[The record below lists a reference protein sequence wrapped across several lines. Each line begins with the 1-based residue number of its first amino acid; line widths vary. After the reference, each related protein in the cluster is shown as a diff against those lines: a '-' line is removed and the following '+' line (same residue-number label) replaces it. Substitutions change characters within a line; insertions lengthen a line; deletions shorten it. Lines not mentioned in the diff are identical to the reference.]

1 MKIVFKAKKL
11 STDIVMEETKEQFN
25 PIKMEIKE
33 ISPKSTPT
41 FYTLNDA
48 KEALVDS
55 VNEVIISTPK
65 KEDPRKKVFLI
76 KHKNKLARFL
86 EKNPHR
92 SIFEVF
98 HQYPFKMCYDFD
110 HKKTDTSLNFEDY
123 TKLVTEFIGQVFN
136 DHDLSISGS
145 TSEKKHSLHLVSPNY
160 IISNDSDL
168 NHVKNIIRFCH
179 ENIQNEDGQKLLND
193 FDDSIYKKN
202 GSMKMIYQSKHG
214 EQRYQNPLNNTSSDF
229 ISNHFITCDI
239 PTFAESISTH
249 TIDGLEEIKTKQVQ
263 LDQKMAEYKKPSDT
277 EIMEYLDIISTK
289 YLDNYGD
296 WSKIVLSA
304 KSAEVDFV
312 YMCYISA
319 KSLSYDGNTYANFDD
334 FLDRY
339 NPHSINRKLVEL
351 WDQSNNPMTVGSI
364 KHYAKLSDEAEYK
377 NICFKYKP
385 EMDIFLSLEDLKS
398 PYNIAHIIKPV
409 LTHLKYCGGVW
420 YSYNSK
426 SGLWKST
433 KDCNYFI
440 IEALYKQ
447 INKQIKDLV
456 HKNEACTHEER
467 DANLKTISKLSA
479 SLNKI
484 DSKSICSQ
492 ITGHLKHLLEHVNFD
507 KQLDI
512 LKNRIAFKN
521 GVYDLRTKT
530 FRLGFQLEDYL
541 TTCLDVVYNP
551 TRDNKKEAFVL
562 STLKKILNNNDEH
575 LAYYLSV
582 MGYSL
587 IGDPEKEK
595 SIYYLIGNKGN
606 NGKTLILDVLTHI
619 MPQYVSKIDSK
630 LLDCKYTKKHKIIN
644 GIKSKRIIWGDE
656 FAKSTQIDIETLK
669 VIADGK
675 PLPNE
680 VMFGTSEDINLQ
692 GKLFIVSNHT
702 PSMVADGGVSNRY
715 RQIEFNSHFG
725 DYVDDYVKLRFKK
738 DVYLADKLKE
748 HYANDIIN
756 LLMDYA
762 SMYYTEGLKP
772 MPEEFRLAT
781 QETLELNNHFQ
792 TWFNDNCE
800 VSPNF
805 KISKDE
811 LLNNID
817 MTFKELKDELK
828 RIDFKYNKDLRGFD
842 KLNGKYP
849 KGGFI
854 GFRII
859 PRDDFIDEDELN

>member
-1 MKIVFKAKKL
+1 MKIVFKSVIKK
-11 STDIVMEETKEQFN
+11 SEPIVMETKETFT
-25 PIKMEIKE
+25 PIKLEIKD
-33 ISPKSTPT
+33 IPKQTT
-41 FYTLNDA
+41 TIYYTLNDA
-48 KEALVDS
+48 KEAITDN
-55 VNEVIISTPK
+55 VNEVILSTSK
-65 KEDPRKKVFLI
+65 LEDPTKKVFLI
-76 KHKNKLARFL
+76 KNKNKLTNFL
-86 EKNPHR
+86 KNNPDR

-110 HKKTDTSLNFEDY
+110 HKKTETSLNFEDY
-123 TKLVTEFIGQVFN
+123 TKLVEDFIGTIFN

-145 TSEKKHSLHLVSPNY
+145 TSETKHSLHLVSPNY
-160 IISNDSDL
+160 TINNDSDL
-168 NHVKNIIRFCH
+168 NHIKNIIRFCH
-179 ENIQNEDGQKLLND
+179 DNISGGDGSMLLED

-202 GSMKMIYQSKHG
+202 GSMKMIYQTKHG
-214 EQRYQNPLNNTSSDF
+214 ENRFQEPLNNTNSDF

-239 PTFAESISTH
+239 PSDAVSISTH
-249 TIDGLEEIKTKQVQ
+249 TIDGLEQVKNTQ
-263 LDQKMAEYKKPSDT
+263 VALDQKMAEYKKPSDT
-277 EIMEYLDIISTK
+277 EIMEYLDIIDVK

-319 KSLSYDGNTYANFDD
+319 KSLSYDGNTYADFDD

-339 NPHSINRKLVEL
+339 NPHSINKTLEDL
-351 WDQSNNPMTVGSI
+351 WNQSNNPMTLGSI
-364 KHYAKLSDEAEYK
+364 KHYAKLSNEAEYK
-377 NICFKYKP
+377 KIKSKYKP
-385 EMDIFLSLEDLKS
+385 ESSIFLSLEDLKS

-409 LTHLKYCGGVW
+409 LTHLKYCSGLW

-426 SGLWKST
+426 SGLWKMT

-456 HKNEACTHEER
+456 HKNEACSHEER

-541 TTCLDVVYNP
+541 TTCLNIVYNP
-551 TRDNKKEAFVL
+551 ERDTQKEAFVL

-772 MPEEFRLAT
+772 MPEEFRIAT

-792 TWFNDNCE
+792 TWFNENCE

>member
-1 MKIVFKAKKL
+1 MKFIFKSVKK
-11 STDIVMEETKEQFN
+11 SEPIVMETKEPDFT
-25 PIKMEIKE
+25 PIKLEITDLPRKV
-33 ISPKSTPT
+33 SPT

-48 KEALVDS
+48 KEALTDN

-76 KHKNKLARFL
+76 KNKNKLSSFL
-86 EKNPHR
+86 QKNPDR

-110 HKKTDTSLNFEDY
+110 HKKTETSLDFEKY
-123 TKLVTEFIGQVFN
+123 TALVTEFIGDIFN
-136 DHDLSISGS
+136 DRDLSISGS

-160 IISNDSDL
+160 IINNDNDL

-179 ENIQNEDGQKLLND
+179 ENIKHEGGIQLLTD

-202 GSMKMIYQSKHG
+202 GSMKMIYQTKHG
-214 EQRYQNPLNNTSSDF
+214 EDRFQQPLNNTHSDF
-229 ISNHFITCDI
+229 ISSHFITCDI
-239 PTFAESISTH
+239 PADAVSISTH
-249 TIDGLEEIKTKQVQ
+249 TLDGLEEIKNTQIAT
-263 LDQKMAEYKKPSDT
+263 DQKTALYEKPTAT
-277 EIMEYLDIISTK
+277 EVMEYLDLIDTK

-304 KSAEVDFV
+304 KSADVDFV

-319 KSLSYDGNTYANFDD
+319 KSLSYDGIKYANFDD

-339 NPHSINRKLVEL
+339 NPHSINQKLEEL
-351 WDQSNNPMTVGSI
+351 WNQTNNPMTLGSI
-364 KHYAKLSDEAEYK
+364 KHYSKLSNEAEYK
-377 NICFKYKP
+377 KIKSKYKP
-385 EMDIFLSLEDLKS
+385 ETSIFLSLEDLKS

-409 LTHLKYCGGVW
+409 LAHLKYCGGLW

-426 SGLWKST
+426 SGLWKMT

-447 INKQIKDLV
+447 INKQIKGLV
-456 HKNEACTHEER
+456 YKNEACTHEER

-484 DSKSICSQ
+484 DSKSTCSQ
-492 ITGHLKHLLEHVNFD
+492 ITGHLKHLLEHANFD

-521 GVYDLRTKT
+521 GVYDLRKKT
-530 FRLGFQLEDYL
+530 FRAGFELEDYL

-551 TRDNKKEAFVL
+551 ERDTQKEAFVL

-606 NGKTLILDVLTHI
+606 NGKTLVLDVLTHI
-619 MPQYVSKIDSK
+619 MPQYVAKIDSK

-656 FAKSTQIDIETLK
+656 FAKSTQIDIEMLK

-675 PLPNE
+675 ALPNE
-680 VMFGTSEDINLQ
+680 VMFGTSEDIIIQ
-692 GKLFIVSNHT
+692 GKLFMVSNHT

-715 RQIEFNSHFG
+715 RQFEFNSHFG
-725 DYVDDYVKLRFKK
+725 DYVDDYEKLRFKK
-738 DVYLADKLKE
+738 DIYLADKLKE

-762 SMYYTEGLKP
+762 SMYYTEGLKQQ
-772 MPEEFRLAT
+772 PEEFRLAT
-781 QETLELNNHFQ
+781 KETLELNNHFQ
-792 TWFNDNCE
+792 SWFNDNCE
-800 VSPNF
+800 VGPNY
-805 KISKDE
+805 KIAKAE
-811 LLNNID
+811 LLDNID
-817 MTFKELKDELK
+817 MTFKELKDELR

-842 KLNGKYP
+842 KLHGKYP
-849 KGGFI
+849 KGGFL